1 MGELNQVLG
10 VYSKNIVD
18 HTGTGSTMQKSEHKT
33 YYYVTRSDVDEYHVQ
48 PLNNQNVP
56 SGLVTSLT
64 KKQFITSYTPEI
76 NYYERK
82 TLPAL
87 KSLKSKIDKG
97 EADFTDGE
105 LDKAEQAF
113 AKALLLDPDNPKA
126 NLGMGSVQCSKQNF
140 DKLSGIVTKLL
151 NNDEVFIEEQRQEFN
166 MFAISLRKQA
176 LFDDAI
182 NFYSKALEI
191 NGDDENLH
199 FNIARAYF
207 DAGENSDALM
217 HIDKALQIAP
227 NLEWAIKFKKY
238 IMKKANK

>member
-10 VYSKNIVD
+10 VYSKNITD
-18 HTGTGSTMQKSEHKT
+18 HTGTGATMQKAEHKT

-64 KKQFITSYTPEI
+64 KKQFISSYSPEI
-76 NYYERK
+76 DYYERK

-87 KSLKSKIDKG
+87 KSLKAKIDKG
-97 EADFTDGE
+97 EADFSDGE
-105 LDKAEQAF
+105 LDKAEKAF
-113 AKALLLDPDNPKA
+113 AKALLLDPENPKA

-140 DKLSGIVTKLL
+140 DKLASIVKKLL

-166 MFAISLRKQA
+166 LFAISLRKQA

-182 NFYSKALEI
+182 NFYSKAIEI
-191 NGDDENLH
+191 NGEDENLH

-207 DAGENSDALM
+207 DAGENSDALV
-217 HIDKALQIAP
+217 HIDKALKIAP

-238 IMKKANK
+238 IMKKAKK